1 MTTKDF
7 LSKKLLPTPNEDKAQ
22 ETPTPP
28 AGSKAEFMNVSVPSS
43 QGDVGKEK
51 FYQEQEMPSQQK
63 AETKTPDLSQIKIAK
78 DVEKP
83 DIYERI
89 AQVTDPNR
97 PLSPQEQEKLARR
110 RKSDAIFAALGDGIT
125 ALSNVYFASEG
136 ANDMSVDPSQ
146 SLSAKSKARWDKIK
160 AERDAKDLR
169 FYEGV
174 ERRRRERQERE
185 DKLKLTP
192 YQQAMM
198 DWRDR
203 NAQSQDTYRQS
214 EIERK
219 AAADKARAEEQKRV
233 NDARIANYNSQIY
246 QRATKS
252 NNTNRYYTVPIRL
265 SDDEM
270 VDVDARV
277 LKDRSVVN
285 KLFNF
290 LPEADRVAAGS
301 KDSKGNYKSPTID
314 EMMRA
319 IFDALP
325 NNVAMQEYMRQLAE
339 SNSGATSF
347 AGTVISTGGGKKTAK
362 TKAYG
367 RKSNENFY

>member
-1 MTTKDF
+1 MATKDF
-7 LSKKLLPTPNEDKAQ
+7 LLKKLLPTPNEDKAQ

-28 AGSKAEFMNVSVPSS
+28 GSKAEFMGASVPSS
-43 QGDVGKEK
+43 QGDVGKVE

-146 SLSAKSKARWDKIK
+146 SLSAKSKARWDKVK

-169 FYEGV
+169 FYENV

-252 NNTNRYYTVPIRL
+252 NNTNRYYAVPIRL

-290 LPEADRVAAGS
+290 LPEADRVTAGS

-339 SNSGATSF
+339 SNSGATTF
-347 AGTVISTGGGKKTAK
+347 AGTTSSTGGGKKTAK